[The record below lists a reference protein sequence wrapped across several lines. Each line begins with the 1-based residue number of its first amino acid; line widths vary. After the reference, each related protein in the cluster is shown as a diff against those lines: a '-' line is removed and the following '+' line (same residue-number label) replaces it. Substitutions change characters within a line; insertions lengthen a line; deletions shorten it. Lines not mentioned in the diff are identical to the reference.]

1 VIQAFARETYSQK
14 NLIRAPNLFLEFS
27 LDSFLFCLF
36 SILDLSVHSA
46 IDIFNFRVDPAQES
60 LTKAGPS
67 MYKCGYSTQ
76 KSFFWKD
83 KNIRKGILDGCF

>member
-1 VIQAFARETYSQK
+1 MIQAFARETFSQT

-67 MYKCGYSTQ
+67 MYKCGYSAFLSFQSFLERQ
-76 KSFFWKD
+76 KYSQ
-83 KNIRKGILDGCF
+83 GHS

>member
-1 VIQAFARETYSQK
+1 MIQAFARETFSQT

-46 IDIFNFRVDPAQES
+46 IDIFNFRVDPALES
-60 LTKAGPS
+60 LTKACPINVQ
-67 MYKCGYSTQ
+67 MRLFNTKIFFLERQKYSQ
-76 KSFFWKD
+76 GHS
-83 KNIRKGILDGCF
+83 

>member
-1 VIQAFARETYSQK
+1 MIQAFARETYSQT
-14 NLIRAPNLFLEFS
+14 NLIRAPSLFLEFS

-76 KSFFWKD
+76 KSFFFERQKYSQ
-83 KNIRKGILDGCF
+83 GHS